1 MSNVKKWIDN
11 YQAFGDESLF
21 RSRHN
26 EIFSFDY
33 KLHVV
38 KLYLTNEVS
47 YRESAI
53 QEKNNLTKIIKWVND
68 FRIAEPDALRLKSKS
83 RIIASDRKG
92 KYIIC

>member
-1 MSNVKKWIDN
+1 MNLRKKVEDYLAGNGGYRYLADKYHVSAMSNLKKWIDN

-53 QEKNNLTKIIKWVND
+53 QEKII
-68 FRIAEPDALRLKSKS
+68 
-83 RIIASDRKG
+83 
-92 KYIIC
+92 